1 MIWSLDLYV
10 VHPMGQDQIDQF
22 VAGMVGLGGQ
32 LVQLGEGLLS
42 NADGDH
48 SVAVLAPSFDY
59 QGVVF
64 HLDHLPF
71 HIKYRLT

>member
-1 MIWSLDLYV
+1 MIGSLYLYV
-10 VHPMGQDQIDQF
+10 IHPMGQDQIDQLI
-22 VAGMVGLGGQ
+22 AGMVGLGGQ
-32 LVQLGEGLLS
+32 PVQLGQDLLPD
-42 NADGDH
+42 ADGDH